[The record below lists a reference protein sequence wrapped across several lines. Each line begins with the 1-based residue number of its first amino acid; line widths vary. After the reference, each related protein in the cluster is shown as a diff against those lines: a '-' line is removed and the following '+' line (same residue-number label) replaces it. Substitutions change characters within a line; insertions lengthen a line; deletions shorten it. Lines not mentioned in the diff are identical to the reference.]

1 MEYIK
6 KADAIS
12 WGILGA
18 IVLVTYL
25 FFSDGEFSLIFT
37 LAGTVQAFGFG
48 LIVMKIRKS
57 RSVSGLSRETFI
69 CYAIIF
75 TIRSIIFIF
84 FKVLAVFYAGVPA
97 LRPLWGYDFQT
108 PGSAGYLLRFLH
120 PVCHLRA
127 LQDQLQPR
135 PRHRQKLLPHRFC
148 SSRRHFLPFQPQPV
162 PICRLWMGL
171 HTVP

>member
-12 WGILGA
+12 WGVLAG

-25 FFSDGEFSLIFT
+25 FFSDGEFSLVFT
-37 LAGTVQAFGFG
+37 LAGTVQAFGFA
-48 LIVMKIRKS
+48 LIVLRIRKS

-84 FKVLAVFYAGVPA
+84 FKVTAPLNIGIFAIRSIRRYHFQVAVGPCN
-97 LRPLWGYDFQT
+97 
-108 PGSAGYLLRFLH
+108 SIRFLYFICDH
-120 PVCHLRA
+120 WSI
-127 LQDQLQPR
+127 QDQLQPR
-135 PRHRQKLLPHRFC
+135 SRYHQVLLPNCLRSHRRNLLPLQSKSINFC
-148 SSRRHFLPFQPQPV
+148 
-162 PICRLWMGL
+162 
-171 HTVP
+171 